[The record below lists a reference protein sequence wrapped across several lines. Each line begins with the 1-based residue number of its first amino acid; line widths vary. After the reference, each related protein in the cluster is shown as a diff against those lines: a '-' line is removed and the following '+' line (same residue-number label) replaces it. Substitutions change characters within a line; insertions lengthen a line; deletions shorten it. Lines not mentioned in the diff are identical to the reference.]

1 MMTRLRVLFVLLAAL
16 SLGGCY
22 RTGASQWPGGG
33 WGYLLTE
40 PSQASRPVPPSTIY
54 ACERTGFA
62 LFTLHPK
69 HDGPAPLGGR
79 ACDNY
84 LGLVRVQPQVSP

>member
-1 MMTRLRVLFVLLAAL
+1 MLTRLLAAL
-16 SLGGCY
+16 VLLAVPAIGGCY

-40 PSQASRPVPPSTIY
+40 PTRASCPSPAAPYT
-54 ACERTGFA
+54 CERTSFA